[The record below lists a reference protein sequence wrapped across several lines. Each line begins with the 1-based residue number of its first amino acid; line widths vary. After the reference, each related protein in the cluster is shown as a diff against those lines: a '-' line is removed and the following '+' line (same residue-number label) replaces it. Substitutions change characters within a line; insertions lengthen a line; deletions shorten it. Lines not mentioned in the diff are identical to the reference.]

1 MPENTTSDFGL
12 IRRLLLEAQP
22 FWPHIIAILLI
33 DLLAT
38 PLALLA
44 PLPLKIAVDSVL
56 GSKPLPDFLSNV
68 IPESW
73 VSAHSLLLFVA
84 ILLVV
89 TALLSQVQG
98 LFSGLLRAFTGGK
111 LVMAFRNQL
120 FRHAQRLSFAYHDMK
135 GISDTMYRVQ
145 YDTAAI
151 QLVIIDGLIPMV
163 AAVVT
168 LVSMIYVTAQINMQ
182 LAMVALIVAPFIV
195 GINKFYRRPLR
206 TRWREQKKMDHAAM
220 SVVGEVFAALRVV
233 KAFNQEEREQN
244 RYANRANESLIA
256 KLKVTVLQG
265 SFDIVAALLTSICTA
280 LVLYIG
286 VDAIRSGAMTVGD
299 LLIVMTYI
307 GLLYEPLRMI
317 GRRVASMQSALAS
330 AERAFDLIDECP
342 DVPEKAAAL
351 TLERAGG
358 AIEFKDVSFAYS
370 KSTPILHDINL
381 QIPAGTRVGIVGKT
395 GGGKTTLMS
404 LLMRFYDPTKGEVFL
419 DGIDLTDYNL
429 KDLRNQ
435 YAMVLQDTILFS
447 TTIHENIAYARH
459 DASEQQIIDAAKA
472 AHAHEFISQLPDGY
486 ETVVGERGMRLSGGE
501 RQRVAL
507 ARAFLKDAPILLFDE
522 PTSAV
527 DTRTEAA
534 IMEVM
539 NKLMVGRTTFMIAHR
554 LSTLDRCDVILHLE
568 NGRLVD
574 IKNTEPKP
582 QQIDEFTAVVGH

>member
-1 MPENTTSDFGL
+1 
-12 IRRLLLEAQP
+12 
-22 FWPHIIAILLI
+22 
-33 DLLAT
+33 
-38 PLALLA
+38 
-44 PLPLKIAVDSVL
+44 
-56 GSKPLPDFLSNV
+56 
-68 IPESW
+68 
-73 VSAHSLLLFVA
+73 
-84 ILLVV
+84 
-89 TALLSQVQG
+89 
-98 LFSGLLRAFTGGK
+98 
-111 LVMAFRNQL
+111 
-120 FRHAQRLSFAYHDMK
+120 
-135 GISDTMYRVQ
+135 
-145 YDTAAI
+145 
-151 QLVIIDGLIPMV
+151 
-163 AAVVT
+163 
-168 LVSMIYVTAQINMQ
+168 
-182 LAMVALIVAPFIV
+182 
-195 GINKFYRRPLR
+195 LR

-299 LLIVMTYI
+299 LLIVMTYV

-351 TLERAGG
+351 TLKRAGG

-381 QIPAGTRVGIVGKT
+381 QIPAGTRVGVVGKT

-582 QQIDEFTAVVGH
+582 QQIDEFTAGVGH